1 MTEELIVKI
10 DELINIFDNSQ
21 IIKDITKLKEEIYND
36 KNLKMQLNS
45 FHQLNADL
53 YNPQYIELKR
63 NISNNPKV
71 SAFRQKENELYFLT
85 LEISKRLQELVKRGI
100 NK

>member
-10 DELINIFDNSQ
+10 DELINIFDHSQ
-21 IIKDITKLKEEIYND
+21 IIKDITELKKEIYND

-45 FHQLNADL
+45 FHQLDTNI
-53 YNPQYIELKR
+53 YNSQYIELKR
-63 NISNNPKV
+63 SISNNPKV
-71 SAFRQKENELYFLT
+71 SEFKQKENELYFLT
-85 LEISKRLQELVKRGI
+85 LEISKRLQELVKGR